1 MFGLTPEQFSF
12 IDQQIVKPLEA
23 EACRVFCYGSRA
35 RGDHKTF
42 SDLDLMIEGGISED
56 AEKIISEMRELLTE
70 SNFPIKVE
78 IVRLDQFAAAYKAG
92 YEQDK
97 VKW

>member
-1 MFGLTPEQFSF
+1 MFGLTSEQFSF
-12 IDQQIVKPLEA
+12 IDQQVVKPLEA
-23 EACRVFCYGSRA
+23 KACRVFCYGSRA

-42 SDLDLMIEGGISED
+42 SDLDLMIEGEVSLEI
-56 AEKIISEMRELLTE
+56 EKILSEMRERLTE